1 MGILG
6 DKIAAAQE
14 AKSNDINTFVW
25 KGPKKEINGKM
36 VQEEIL
42 LKDATEEQLK
52 QFLAHCNSMLY
63 SKDKDNPGRYP
74 LLKIIKEQRD
84 KCNAE
89 LYIRWLENKYKKDTP
104 SPRKEYPRYL
114 YQQDIRTILTN
125 NRETFEKD
133 KLDQYPIEQI
143 TNGVPT
149 EFRDVTIA
157 LAQDACLGTLG
168 DFNKK
173 HLSLNFITKLGL
185 WFTPAEMKDLTEKDE
200 NGKTR
205 DRLDVIR
212 ERHGLKSVVNLYIN
226 PKGLTYTE
234 LRAMLNLKSKSRKYS
249 DLTTDQLTTLR
260 DRVLFFFEEEVEK
273 HIKQW
278 EERKSQILKVAELKG
293 INVQQNL
300 YIGGEQRV
308 PHLLRNSYLS
318 NVLGS

>member
-6 DKIAAAQE
+6 EKIAAAQE

-25 KGPKKEINGKM
+25 KGPKKEVNGKI

-42 LKDATEEQLK
+42 LKDASEEQLK
-52 QFLAHCNSMLY
+52 HFLAHCNSMLY

-89 LYIRWLENKYKKDTP
+89 LYIRWLENKYKKDSP
-104 SPRKEYPRYL
+104 APRKEYPRYL

-125 NRETFEKD
+125 NREMFEKD

-143 TNGVPT
+143 TSGVPT

-173 HLSLNFITKLGL
+173 HLSLNFIIKLGL
-185 WFTPAEMKDLTEKDE
+185 WFTPAEIKDLTEKDE
-200 NGKTR
+200 NGKNK

-212 ERHGLKSVVNLYIN
+212 ERHGLKPNVGLYVN

-278 EERKSQILKVAELKG
+278 EERKSQIMKVAESRG
-293 INVQQNL
+293 INVQ
-300 YIGGEQRV
+300 
-308 PHLLRNSYLS
+308 
-318 NVLGS
+318 

>member
-25 KGPKKEINGKM
+25 KGPKKEVNGKM
-36 VQEEIL
+36 VQEEIM

-104 SPRKEYPRYL
+104 TPRKEYPRYL

-212 ERHGLKSVVNLYIN
+212 ERHGLKPVVSLYIN

-293 INVQQNL
+293 INVQ
-300 YIGGEQRV
+300 
-308 PHLLRNSYLS
+308 
-318 NVLGS
+318 

>member
-25 KGPKKEINGKM
+25 KGPKKEVGGKM

-42 LKDATEEQLK
+42 LKDATQEQLQK
-52 QFLAHCNSMLY
+52 FLDHCNSMLY

-89 LYIRWLENKYKKDTP
+89 LYIRWLENKYKKDSP

-185 WFTPAEMKDLTEKDE
+185 WFTPTEMKDLTEKDE
-200 NGKTR
+200 KGKTR

-212 ERHGLKSVVNLYIN
+212 ERHGLKSTVNLYIN

-273 HIKQW
+273 HIEQW

-293 INVQQNL
+293 FNVQ
-300 YIGGEQRV
+300 
-308 PHLLRNSYLS
+308 
-318 NVLGS
+318 

>member
-6 DKIAAAQE
+6 EKIAAAQE

-25 KGPKKEINGKM
+25 KGPKEEVNGKM
-36 VQEEIL
+36 VQKEIL
-42 LKDATEEQLK
+42 LKDATEDQLK

-104 SPRKEYPRYL
+104 APRKEYPRYL

-125 NRETFEKD
+125 NRDTLEKD

-143 TNGVPT
+143 TKGVPV

-173 HLSLNFITKLGL
+173 HLSLNFIIKLGL
-185 WFTPAEMKDLTEKDE
+185 WFTPTEMKDLTEKDP
-200 NGKTR
+200 NTGKTR

-212 ERHGLKSVVNLYIN
+212 ERHGLKPVVNLYIN

-293 INVQQNL
+293 FNVQ
-300 YIGGEQRV
+300 
-308 PHLLRNSYLS
+308 
-318 NVLGS
+318 

>member
-6 DKIAAAQE
+6 EKLTAAQE

-25 KGPKKEINGKM
+25 KGPKKEVNGKL
-36 VQEEIL
+36 VQEEVM

-52 QFLAHCNSMLY
+52 HFLAHCNSMLY
-63 SKDKDNPGRYP
+63 SREKDNPGRYP

-104 SPRKEYPRYL
+104 NPRKEYPRYL

-143 TNGVPT
+143 TSGVPT

-185 WFTPAEMKDLTEKDE
+185 WFTPAEMKDLTVKS
-200 NGKTR
+200 
-205 DRLDVIR
+205 VIR
-212 ERHGLKSVVNLYIN
+212 LYVN

-249 DLTTDQLTTLR
+249 DLTTDQLVTLR
-260 DRVLFFFEEEVEK
+260 DRVLFFFEEEVED
-273 HIKQW
+273 HIRQW
-278 EERKSQILKVAELKG
+278 EERKSQILKVAEQKG
-293 INVQQNL
+293 FNVQ
-300 YIGGEQRV
+300 
-308 PHLLRNSYLS
+308 
-318 NVLGS
+318 

>member
-6 DKIAAAQE
+6 DKIAAAQV

-36 VQEEIL
+36 VQEEVA

-52 QFLAHCNSMLY
+52 KFLMHCNSMLY
-63 SKDKDNPGRYP
+63 SKDKDNPGRYT
-74 LLKIIKEQRD
+74 LLSIIKDQRD

-89 LYIRWLENKYKKDTP
+89 LYVRWLENKYKKDTP
-104 SPRKEYPRYL
+104 NPRKEYPRYL

-185 WFTPAEMKDLTEKDE
+185 WFTPAEMKDLTEKDA

-205 DRLDVIR
+205 DRLEVIR
-212 ERHGLKSVVNLYIN
+212 ERHGLKPVIRLYIN
-226 PKGLTYTE
+226 PKGLNYTE

-249 DLTTDQLTTLR
+249 DLTTDQLVTLR
-260 DRVLFFFEEEVEK
+260 DRVLFFFEEEVEQ

-293 INVQQNL
+293 FDLNA
-300 YIGGEQRV
+300 
-308 PHLLRNSYLS
+308 
-318 NVLGS
+318 

>member
-1 MGILG
+1 MGILAE
-6 DKIAAAQE
+6 KLAAAQE
-14 AKSNDINTFVW
+14 VKKNDISTFVW
-25 KGPKKEINGKM
+25 KGPKKEVNGKI
-36 VQEEIL
+36 VQEEIM
-42 LKDATEEQLK
+42 LKDASDVQLRE
-52 QFLAHCNSMLY
+52 FYAHCMSMLH
-63 SKDKDNPGRYP
+63 SKDKENPGRYT
-74 LLKIIKEQRD
+74 LLSIIRDQRD

-114 YQQDIRTILTN
+114 YQQDLRTILTN
-125 NRETFEKD
+125 NREEFDKD
-133 KLDQYPIEQI
+133 KLNQYPIGLV
-143 TNGVPT
+143 TSGVPT

-200 NGKTR
+200 NGKTK
-205 DRLDVIR
+205 DRLNVIR
-212 ERHGLKSVVNLYIN
+212 ERHGLKPVIRLYIN

-249 DLTTDQLTTLR
+249 DLTTDQLVTLR
-260 DRVLFFFEEEVEK
+260 DRVLFFFEEEVED

-278 EERKSQILKVAELKG
+278 EERLTQIKKVAELKG
-293 INVQQNL
+293 ISL
-300 YIGGEQRV
+300 DA
-308 PHLLRNSYLS
+308 
-318 NVLGS
+318 

>member
-6 DKIAAAQE
+6 DKIAAAQV

-25 KGPKKEINGKM
+25 KGPKKEVNGKM

-42 LKDATEEQLK
+42 LKDASEVQLRE
-52 QFLAHCNSMLY
+52 FYNHCISMLF
-63 SKDKDNPGRYP
+63 SKDKENPGRYT
-74 LLKIIKEQRD
+74 LLSIIKDQRD

-89 LYIRWLENKYKKDTP
+89 LYVRWLENKYKKDQP
-104 SPRKEYPRYL
+104 NPRKEYPRYL

-125 NRETFEKD
+125 NRETFDKD

-143 TNGVPT
+143 TSGVPT

-212 ERHGLKSVVNLYIN
+212 ERHGLKPVIRLYIN

-249 DLTTDQLTTLR
+249 DLTTDQLVTLR
-260 DRVLFFFEEEVEK
+260 DRVLFFFEEEVEE
-273 HIKQW
+273 HIRQW
-278 EERKSQILKVAELKG
+278 EERKSQILKVAEARG
-293 INVQQNL
+293 IDMNA
-300 YIGGEQRV
+300 
-308 PHLLRNSYLS
+308 
-318 NVLGS
+318 

>member
-25 KGPKKEINGKM
+25 KGPKKEVGGKM
-36 VQEEIL
+36 VQEEVL
-42 LKDATEEQLK
+42 LKDATQEQLQK
-52 QFLAHCNSMLY
+52 FLDHCNSMLY

-89 LYIRWLENKYKKDTP
+89 LYIRWLENKYKKDSP

-185 WFTPAEMKDLTEKDE
+185 WFTPTEMKDLTEKDE
-200 NGKTR
+200 KGKTR

-212 ERHGLKSVVNLYIN
+212 ERHGLKPTVNLYIN

-273 HIKQW
+273 HIEQW

-293 INVQQNL
+293 FNVQ
-300 YIGGEQRV
+300 
-308 PHLLRNSYLS
+308 
-318 NVLGS
+318 

>member
-6 DKIAAAQE
+6 EKIVAAQE

-25 KGPKKEINGKM
+25 KGPKSEVNGKL
-36 VQEEIL
+36 VHEEIM
-42 LKDATEEQLK
+42 LKDASEVQLREFYK
-52 QFLAHCNSMLY
+52 HCVSMLF
-63 SKDKDNPGRYP
+63 SKDKENPGRYT
-74 LLKIIKEQRD
+74 LLSIIKEQRD

-89 LYIRWLENKYKKDTP
+89 LYVRWLENKYKKDIP
-104 SPRKEYPRYL
+104 NPRKEYPRYL

-125 NRETFEKD
+125 NRETFDKD

-212 ERHGLKSVVNLYIN
+212 ERHGLKPVIRLYIN

-249 DLTTDQLTTLR
+249 DLTTDQLVTLR
-260 DRVLFFFEEEVEK
+260 DRVLFFFEEEVEE

-278 EERKSQILKVAELKG
+278 EERKSQILKVAEARG
-293 INVQQNL
+293 IDMNA
-300 YIGGEQRV
+300 
-308 PHLLRNSYLS
+308 
-318 NVLGS
+318 

>member
-6 DKIAAAQE
+6 DKLKAAQVT
-14 AKSNDINTFVW
+14 KSNDINTFVW
-25 KGPKKEINGKM
+25 KGPKKEVNGKI
-36 VQEEIL
+36 VQEEVV

-52 QFLAHCNSMLY
+52 KFLMHCNSMLY
-63 SKDKDNPGRYP
+63 SKDKENPGRYT
-74 LLKIIKEQRD
+74 LLSIISEQRA

-89 LYIRWLENKYKKDTP
+89 LYVRWLENKYKKDIP

-125 NRETFEKD
+125 NRETFESD

-173 HLSLNFITKLGL
+173 HLSLSFITKLGL
-185 WFTPAEMKDLTEKDE
+185 WFTPAEMKDLTEKDAD
-200 NGKTR
+200 GKTR
-205 DRLDVIR
+205 DRLEVIR
-212 ERHGLKSVVNLYIN
+212 ERHGLKPVVGLYIN
-226 PKGLTYTE
+226 PKGLNYTE

-249 DLTTDQLTTLR
+249 DLTTDQLVTLR
-260 DRVLFFFEEEVEK
+260 DRVLFFFEREVEQ

-293 INVQQNL
+293 YNL
-300 YIGGEQRV
+300 
-308 PHLLRNSYLS
+308 ND
-318 NVLGS
+318 

>member
-25 KGPKKEINGKM
+25 KGPKKEVNGKM

-74 LLKIIKEQRD
+74 LLKIIKDQRD

-125 NRETFEKD
+125 NRDTFEKD

-212 ERHGLKSVVNLYIN
+212 ERHGLKSAISLYIN

-293 INVQQNL
+293 MNVQ
-300 YIGGEQRV
+300 
-308 PHLLRNSYLS
+308 
-318 NVLGS
+318 

>member
-25 KGPKKEINGKM
+25 KGPKKEVGGKM

-42 LKDATEEQLK
+42 LKDATQEQLQK
-52 QFLAHCNSMLY
+52 FLDHCNSMLY

-89 LYIRWLENKYKKDTP
+89 LYIRWLENKYKKDSP

-185 WFTPAEMKDLTEKDE
+185 WFTPTEMKDLTEKDDK
-200 NGKTR
+200 GKTR

-212 ERHGLKSVVNLYIN
+212 ERHGLKSTVNLYIN

-273 HIKQW
+273 HIEQW

-293 INVQQNL
+293 FNVQ
-300 YIGGEQRV
+300 
-308 PHLLRNSYLS
+308 
-318 NVLGS
+318 

>member
-1 MGILG
+1 MGSLG
-6 DKIAAAQE
+6 EKLTAAQE
-14 AKSNDINTFVW
+14 AKKNNINTFVW
-25 KGPKKEINGKM
+25 KGPKKEVNGKI
-36 VQEEIL
+36 VQEEVM
-42 LKDATEEQLK
+42 LKDASEVQLRE
-52 QFLAHCNSMLY
+52 FYAHCMSMLY
-63 SKDKDNPGRYP
+63 SKDKENPGRYT
-74 LLKIIKEQRD
+74 LLSIIKDQRD
-84 KCNAE
+84 RCNAE
-89 LYIRWLENKYKKDTP
+89 LYVRWLENKYKKDTP
-104 SPRKEYPRYL
+104 TPRKEYPRYL

-212 ERHGLKSVVNLYIN
+212 ERHGLKPVIRLYIN

-249 DLTTDQLTTLR
+249 DLTTDQLVTLR
-260 DRVLFFFEEEVEK
+260 DRVLFFFEEEVEE
-273 HIKQW
+273 HINQW
-278 EERKSQILKVAELKG
+278 EERKNQILKVAELRG
-293 INVQQNL
+293 IDMNA
-300 YIGGEQRV
+300 
-308 PHLLRNSYLS
+308 
-318 NVLGS
+318 

>member
-25 KGPKKEINGKM
+25 KGPKKEVGGKM

-42 LKDATEEQLK
+42 LKDATQEQLQK
-52 QFLAHCNSMLY
+52 FLDHCNSMLY

-89 LYIRWLENKYKKDTP
+89 LYIRWLENKYKKDSP

-185 WFTPAEMKDLTEKDE
+185 WFTPTEMKDLTEKDE
-200 NGKTR
+200 KGKTR

-212 ERHGLKSVVNLYIN
+212 ERHGLKPTVNLYIN

-273 HIKQW
+273 HIEQW

-293 INVQQNL
+293 FNVQ
-300 YIGGEQRV
+300 
-308 PHLLRNSYLS
+308 
-318 NVLGS
+318 

>member
-25 KGPKKEINGKM
+25 KGPKKEVNGKM
-36 VQEEIL
+36 VQEEIM

-104 SPRKEYPRYL
+104 TPRKEYPRYL

-212 ERHGLKSVVNLYIN
+212 ERHGLKPVVNLYIN

-300 YIGGEQRV
+300 YIGGECEQHV
-308 PHLLRNSYLS
+308 PHLL
-318 NVLGS
+318 

>member
-6 DKIAAAQE
+6 DKLTAAQIT
-14 AKSNDINTFVW
+14 KSNDINTFVW
-25 KGPKKEINGKM
+25 KGPKKEVNGKI
-36 VQEEIL
+36 VQEEVA
-42 LKDATEEQLK
+42 LKDATEEQLRR
-52 QFLAHCNSMLY
+52 FLAHCNSMLY
-63 SKDKDNPGRYP
+63 SKDKDNPGRYT
-74 LLKIIKEQRD
+74 LLSIIKEQRD

-89 LYIRWLENKYKKDTP
+89 LYVRWLENKYKKDSP
-104 SPRKEYPRYL
+104 NPRKEYPRYL

-125 NRETFEKD
+125 NREMFEKD
-133 KLDQYPIEQI
+133 KLDQYPIGQI

-185 WFTPAEMKDLTEKDE
+185 WFTPAEMKDLTEKDA

-205 DRLDVIR
+205 DRLEVIR
-212 ERHGLKSVVNLYIN
+212 ERHGLKSVIRLYIN
-226 PKGLTYTE
+226 PKGLNYTE

-249 DLTTDQLTTLR
+249 DLTTDQLVTLR
-260 DRVLFFFEEEVEK
+260 DRVLFFFEEEVEQ

-293 INVQQNL
+293 IDMNAQ
-300 YIGGEQRV
+300 
-308 PHLLRNSYLS
+308 
-318 NVLGS
+318 

>member
-1 MGILG
+1 MGILAE
-6 DKIAAAQE
+6 KLAAAQE
-14 AKSNDINTFVW
+14 VKKNDISTFVW
-25 KGPKKEINGKM
+25 KGPKKEVNGKI
-36 VQEEIL
+36 VQEEIM
-42 LKDATEEQLK
+42 LKDASDVQLRE
-52 QFLAHCNSMLY
+52 FYAHCMSMLH
-63 SKDKDNPGRYP
+63 SKDKENPGRYT
-74 LLKIIKEQRD
+74 LLSIIKDQRD

-114 YQQDIRTILTN
+114 YQQDLRTILTN
-125 NRETFEKD
+125 NREEFDKD
-133 KLDQYPIEQI
+133 KLNQYPIGLV
-143 TNGVPT
+143 TSGVPT

-200 NGKTR
+200 NGKTK
-205 DRLDVIR
+205 DRLNVIR
-212 ERHGLKSVVNLYIN
+212 ERHGLKPVIRLYIN

-249 DLTTDQLTTLR
+249 DLTTDQLVTLR
-260 DRVLFFFEEEVEK
+260 DRVLFFFEEEVED

-278 EERKSQILKVAELKG
+278 EERLTQIKKVAELKG
-293 INVQQNL
+293 ISL
-300 YIGGEQRV
+300 DA
-308 PHLLRNSYLS
+308 
-318 NVLGS
+318 